1 MKNNFKKS
9 AAFFVASL
17 MFVAISPTA
26 QAQNLEQ
33 CVRQTAKCAGSAVE
47 AQLAVLSGAANA
59 IAFTVNHPHCV
70 ADIVTGN
77 YVTIGISGAM
87 VALNIKDPYGSA
99 ARPLVEQLNKGL
111 PFLPIGGL
119 LTQYGDDALGA
130 AFQSAAQIIPIP
142 SPNPLT
148 ATLDG
153 QLGCGSAIAAQ
164 GAQLISDVKKVAG
177 SVKKL
182 GQSCGAAAS
191 CFAGVLKD
199 IITDPAGAVAS
210 AVDWAGDKID
220 DGLDAINPYACKNQS
235 AASYMATHILPRVNP
250 IAHATVW
257 GNLDYGKE
265 SANLYNQCV
274 ASYDKCD
281 SGEKDANR
289 RCRAIIAGDGEAQG
303 EAYNKDKG
311 LSQRVARRQLEL
323 GIPKQLALEHASVM
337 AAQNYSQRD
346 TAIQK
351 RQLDDLLPEVRERL
365 GVQLVSLGAA
375 QRSIELKKF
384 LGIDKIAADGKFGA
398 DQAVVLEGGLGKVLL
413 AQADAETPKNGVGWS
428 FRFGQMYKQ
437 YVPDRE
443 TLLKAI
449 DQQLEQRLI
458 VQKKAAFD
466 ANGEKWN
473 VQIMLERHQK
483 MNKEAQDH
491 VCKYFDE
498 CKDKVKL
505 TLVNYGNMVL
515 AAGRK
520 SQFAGLGALGVEHSD
535 YKNYLNTRNFLE
547 ASLAQHLTSA
557 QLTFDNLP
565 IEKKLALTGQAPL
578 IGAGGSRGAGVIAA
592 AVPVGTPAASI
603 AAASPGQQ
611 FEGAVGTAPK
621 PGTLNA
627 GPVGMPAAPT
637 MGVIALNTGRN
648 PPKADLG
655 AATTGK
661 APSATPGVAAAVA
674 PPATAAA
681 PPKSVVNLLPFDP
694 AAYRNLREKQIEDE
708 WMPKCAGQAQCLS
721 KVNDITDRLLNAEI
735 AALKSGTPV
744 HTDKAAVTAFQN
756 ALDPI
761 FDPQFKDALPKTV
774 MTSSQPAGQLMASNP
789 TPPPK
794 PVVTL
799 LPFDA
804 AAYRTVRD
812 KEIKAEWMPKCGG
825 NAACLQRMND
835 ITDAL
840 LKREIAALSAGTPL
854 HTDRIAV
861 IAFQN
866 SLDPIFDPQFKAVIP
881 VVATAPASNGSGAMS
896 NKKPDFSI
904 KIK

>member
-9 AAFFVASL
+9 AGWFVASL

-59 IAFTVNHPHCV
+59 IAFTAQHPHCV

-87 VALNIKDPYGSA
+87 VALNIKDPYGSS

-130 AFQSAAQIIPIP
+130 AFQSAAQLIPIP

-265 SANLYNQCV
+265 STNLYNQCV
-274 ASYDKCD
+274 SSYDKCD

-311 LSQRVARRQLEL
+311 LSQRVGRRQLEL
-323 GIPKQLALEHASVM
+323 GIPKMLALEHASVM

-365 GVQLVSLGAA
+365 GVQLVALGAA

-384 LGIDKIAADGKFGA
+384 LGIEKIAADGKFGA
-398 DQAVVLEGGLGKVLL
+398 DQAVVLEGGVGKVLL
-413 AQADAETPKNGVGWS
+413 AQADAETPKNGVSWS

-443 TLLKAI
+443 VLLKAI

-520 SQFAGLGALGVEHSD
+520 SQFAGLGALGIEHSD
-535 YKNYLNTRNFLE
+535 YKNYSNTRNFLE

-557 QLTFDNLP
+557 QLAFDNLP

-611 FEGAVGTAPK
+611 FGGAVGTAPK

-661 APSATPGVAAAVA
+661 APSATPGVSAAIA
-674 PPATAAA
+674 PPATAVVLPSASIEKAAPDVGKQAA

-708 WMPKCAGQAQCLS
+708 WFPKCASNAACL
-721 KVNDITDRLLNAEI
+721 KKMDDVAEKLLDREI

-756 ALDPI
+756 
-761 FDPQFKDALPKTV
+761 
-774 MTSSQPAGQLMASNP
+774 
-789 TPPPK
+789 
-794 PVVTL
+794 
-799 LPFDA
+799 
-804 AAYRTVRD
+804 
-812 KEIKAEWMPKCGG
+812 
-825 NAACLQRMND
+825 
-835 ITDAL
+835 
-840 LKREIAALSAGTPL
+840 
-854 HTDRIAV
+854 
-861 IAFQN
+861 
-866 SLDPIFDPQFKAVIP
+866 SLDPIFDPQFKEAVSQMVSLKAAQEAQQKALAESMQREKAAQEAAQNAEKLAKQQAFILQAAKDAAAKAEAEKQAATKSLRDEQERLAREAASKPVTVIKNIP
-881 VVATAPASNGSGAMS
+881 
-896 NKKPDFSI
+896 KPKF
-904 KIK
+904 